1 MPTYAEIEDQTH
13 TVSVGAFTD
22 WARDQRNDLTGL
34 QADIELERFGTD
46 PTSQIY
52 ERVTELVEDS
62 IRMVEVAILNDET
75 IGDAIDSTEVQDT
88 FLTRI
93 ERVVRDLYWSD
104 PDGDIVR
111 DLEDAVRG
119 LADGEEVVFA

>member
-1 MPTYAEIEDQTH
+1 MEHKDYMLGE
-13 TVSVGAFTD
+13 FTD
-22 WARDQRNDLTGL
+22 WARDQRNNLTGL

-62 IRMVEVAILNDET
+62 IRMVEVAILHDET

-93 ERVVRDLYWSD
+93 ERVVNDLQWTD
-104 PDGDIVR
+104 PDGDLVR
-111 DLEDAVRG
+111 DLEDAMRG
-119 LADGEEVVFA
+119 LADDEVVVFA

>member
-1 MPTYAEIEDQTH
+1 MEHKDWMLGE
-13 TVSVGAFTD
+13 FTD

-34 QADIELERFGTD
+34 QADIELERFGSD

-62 IRMVEVAILNDET
+62 VRMVEVAILHDET
-75 IGDAIDSTEVQDT
+75 LGDKLDSTEVQDT

-104 PDGDIVR
+104 PDGAIVR

-119 LADGEEVVFA
+119 LSDDEVVVLA